1 MKIAS
6 EAKIGITA
14 ILTIAVIIWGINYLK
29 GVNILSSTY
38 SLSAT
43 YDAVDGLEPS
53 ANVMMDGFKV
63 GTVEKIVFETE
74 ALPPFTVYMEI
85 DKSYPIR
92 QGSTAEIHSADLLG
106 SKAIKIISSD
116 SETYVSDGDLL
127 LSQRSADMFTT
138 LLEDITPLLN
148 NFSAAALTLDS
159 AGMAIRKLIDDP
171 AISQMV
177 GNLEQASGSLSE
189 QLSSSGDLTKTLE
202 NIGQF
207 SKGLNAKTGSLQST
221 ITHLEEI
228 TGELKNAH
236 LDSLVMNLN
245 LLSSSISNITNSI
258 ENGKGTAG
266 KLITEDSLYQQLDQ
280 LITDL
285 DSLITDVNKNPKKY
299 VSFSLIGK

>member
-6 EAKIGITA
+6 ETKIGITA
-14 ILTIAVIIWGINYLK
+14 ILTIVVIIWGINYLK

-53 ANVMMDGFKV
+53 ASVMMNGFKV
-63 GTVEKIVFETE
+63 GTVEEIIFETE

-85 DKSYPIR
+85 NKAYPIR

-116 SETYVSDGDLL
+116 SNAYVSDGDILK
-127 LSQRSADMFTT
+127 SQRSVDMFTT
-138 LLEDITPLLN
+138 LLEDITPLLD

-159 AGMAIRKLIDDP
+159 AGMAIRKLVADP

-189 QLSSSGDLTKTLE
+189 QLSASGNLSKTLE
-202 NIGQF
+202 NLEQF
-207 SKGLNAKTGSLQST
+207 SEGLNAKTVSLQST
-221 ITHLEEI
+221 ISNLEEI

-245 LLSSSISNITNSI
+245 TLSNSISNITTSI
-258 ENGKGTAG
+258 ENGEGTAG
-266 KLITEDSLYQQLDQ
+266 KLITEDSLYQQIDQ

-285 DSLITDVNKNPKKY
+285 DSLITDVNRNPKKY
-299 VSFSLIGK
+299 VSFSLIGR